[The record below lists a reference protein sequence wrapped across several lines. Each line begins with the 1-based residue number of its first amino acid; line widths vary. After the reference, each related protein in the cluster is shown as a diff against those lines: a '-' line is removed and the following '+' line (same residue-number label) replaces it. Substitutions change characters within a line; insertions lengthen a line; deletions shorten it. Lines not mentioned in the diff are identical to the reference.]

1 MVVIPVMQL
10 AEAMAKEVLVFVTVE
25 ALTVKV
31 PPRFI
36 HPETLN
42 LIWKY
47 SENRRG
53 VINRMR
59 EDEVLGRIINGC
71 SVCRKDR

>member
-10 AEAMAKEVLVFVTVE
+10 AEAITKEVLVFETVE

-42 LIWKY
+42 LI
-47 SENRRG
+47 
-53 VINRMR
+53 
-59 EDEVLGRIINGC
+59 
-71 SVCRKDR
+71 

>member
-1 MVVIPVMQL
+1 MFVIPVMQL
-10 AEAMAKEVLVFVTVE
+10 AEAIANEVLVFVTVE

-42 LIWKY
+42 LIRKF
-47 SENRRG
+47 SGDIRG
-53 VINRMR
+53 VIHIRRNSMR
-59 EDEVLGRIINGC
+59 DGT
-71 SVCRKDR
+71 